1 MKMCHL
7 IAFAGGMLAGGAI
20 ALMFAP
26 KKGEDL
32 RKDIKN
38 KLHDVKRRV
47 DETVAG
53 CKDGCCCG
61 EENVNVTIEE

>member
-61 EENVNVTIEE
+61 EESVNVTIEE